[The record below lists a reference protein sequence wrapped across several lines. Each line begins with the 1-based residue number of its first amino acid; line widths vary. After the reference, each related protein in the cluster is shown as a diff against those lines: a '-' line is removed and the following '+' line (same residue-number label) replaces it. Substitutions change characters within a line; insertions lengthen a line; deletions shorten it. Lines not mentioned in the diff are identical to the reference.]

1 MVSRLSAPR
10 KVLLVVAALL
20 VVVLVAVLVAAVVV
34 VRRPFPTTSGE
45 VALDGLDGTVTVERD
60 ERGVPYITA
69 TTSADLFRA
78 QGYVHAQDR
87 FFEMDY
93 RRHVTAGRLAEL
105 VGDNPDAIAA
115 DRVVR
120 TFGWRRVAEQEWD
133 LLEQSTRDHL
143 TAYAEGVNAYL
154 EGRTPSQIALEYTVL
169 GAQVDVAAPEPWQ
182 PVDSLAWLKAM
193 AWDLRGNFDEELER
207 AAAYGTLRDV
217 DLVESLFPAYPEAT
231 NAPILDADEAAT
243 TREERRA
250 AARAAGADGAD
261 GAAGG
266 TSGAGGAG
274 GASRDGRGLPL
285 EDAGLRAALDAT
297 ADALA
302 AVPQQVGRGEG
313 TGSNSWVVAGE
324 HTADGFPLLA
334 NDPHL
339 ALAAPSIWAQ
349 VGLRCAPVSDACPYD
364 VAGFSFSG
372 LPGVIIGHNAHL
384 AWGLTNLGADV
395 TDFFVEAVRG
405 DTYLR
410 GDAWQPL
417 VVRQETILVN
427 GGEDIV
433 IDVAETIHGPIV
445 SGEHAESLAALL
457 SPVTDAGVGGVTYG
471 VALGWTA
478 LTPGRTADA
487 IFALDRAATADDVAA
502 AAALFEVPSQ
512 NIVFATTDGHIGY
525 QAPGTIPVRGRV
537 PGPVPSDGTWPRP
550 GWDPAYD
557 WRGFVDPAD
566 MPAVLDPASGI
577 VVAANQAVLPARTG
591 PYLTAD
597 WDYGYRSQRIATVLR
612 TVTDAGQKLTA
623 ETMSAIQSDVWSPF
637 AAALVPALLGTELDD
652 PFAEQGQDL
661 LRDWDFNTEPTS
673 AAAAY
678 FNAVWAQLVEG
689 AFADDLPDSVRP
701 DGSSRWLAVVTDL
714 LDDPGARLWDDRTTV
729 DVVETRDE
737 ILRQALAG
745 ARLELTTALGRD
757 AEAWQWGRLHQLR
770 LEHPV
775 LGGESVPWPV
785 RAFVNPGAVQLGG
798 GSSIVDATGWD
809 AAARTASGRT
819 DFQVTSGPSMR
830 MVADLGD
837 LDAST
842 WVVVTGT
849 SGHPGHPNYADQL
862 AAWSAGETFAWPF
875 TPGAVTAAAATTLTL
890 VPSAE

>member
-1 MVSRLSAPR
+1 VLSRLSAPR
-10 KVLLVVAALL
+10 KVLLAVAALL
-20 VVVLVAVLVAAVVV
+20 VVVLVATVVAAVVV

-45 VALDGLDGTVTVERD
+45 VTLDGLDGTVTVERD
-60 ERGVPYITA
+60 ARGVPYITA

-78 QGYVHAQDR
+78 QGYVHAQER

-133 LLEQSTRDHL
+133 LLEQSTRDNL

-154 EGRTPSQIALEYTVL
+154 ADRSPSQLALEYTVL
-169 GAQVDVAAPEPWQ
+169 GVQVDVADPEPWQ
-182 PVDSLAWLKAM
+182 PVDSVAWLKAM

-217 DLVESLFPAYPEAT
+217 DLVETLFPAYPDAT
-231 NAPILDADEAAT
+231 NAPILDPDEAAA

-250 AARAAGADGAD
+250 AAQAAAQPDEQAADETTGE
-261 GAAGG
+261 GG
-266 TSGAGGAG
+266 TG
-274 GASRDGRGLPL
+274 GASRTDGLPL
-285 EDAGLRAALDAT
+285 EDAGVRAALDAA

-313 TGSNSWVVAGE
+313 TGSNSWVVSGE
-324 HTADGFPLLA
+324 HTVDGLPLLA

-349 VGLRCAPVSDACPYD
+349 VGLRCAQVDDACPYD

-372 LPGVIIGHNAHL
+372 LPGVIIGHNADL

-395 TDFFVEAVRG
+395 TDFFVEAIREG
-405 DTYLR
+405 TYLR
-410 GDAWQPL
+410 DGEWQPL
-417 VVRQETILVN
+417 TVRQETIKVN
-427 GGEDIV
+427 GGDDIV
-433 IDVAETIHGPIV
+433 IDVAETVHGPII

-457 SPVTDAGVGGVTYG
+457 SPAADAGIAGVTYG

-525 QAPGTIPVRGRV
+525 QAPGTIPLRGRV
-537 PGPVPSDGTWPRP
+537 AGPVPSDGTWPRP

-557 WRGFVDPAD
+557 WQGFVDPAD
-566 MPAVLDPASGI
+566 MPAVLDPAGG
-577 VVAANQAVLPARTG
+577 VLVAANQAVLPAGEG

-597 WDYGYRSQRIATVLR
+597 WDYGYRAQRIATLLR
-612 TVTDAGQKLTA
+612 TVTDSGQKLTA

-637 AAALVPALLGTELDD
+637 APVLVPALLSIELDD
-652 PFAEQGQDL
+652 PFVEQGQDL
-661 LRDWDFNTEPTS
+661 LRSWDFNTEPSS

-678 FNAVWAQLVEG
+678 FNAVWAQLVDG
-689 AFADDLPDSVRP
+689 AFADDLPESVHP
-701 DGSSRWLAVVTDL
+701 SGSSRWLAVVTEL

-737 ILRQALAG
+737 ILRQALSD
-745 ARLELTTALGRD
+745 ARFELTTALGRD
-757 AEAWQWGRLHQLR
+757 PGEWQWGRLHQLR

-775 LGGESVPWPV
+775 LGGSSIPWPV
-785 RAFVNPGAVQLGG
+785 RAFVNPGALQLGG

-849 SGHPGHPNYADQL
+849 SGHPGHRHYADQL
-862 AAWSAGETFAWPF
+862 EAWSTGETYAWPF
-875 TPGAVTAAAATTLTL
+875 TPDAVTGAAVSTLEL